1 MKHFAKIFAIIT
13 ISLTAT
19 AVDCYKYDSDIAFTL
34 HNDSDKTIGW
44 YIPTYEEFLEGVMPD
59 EMPKTLAKSHYHISP
74 GKSHTFIRGSIPS
87 EYQPDDLLKLYI
99 FDIETLYDHNWEE
112 VRDKGMYLYCFELS
126 AEEVRKNGNQVSYP
140 AK

>member
-59 EMPKTLAKSHYHISP
+59 EMPNTLAKSHYHISP
-74 GKSHTFIRGSIPS
+74 GKSHTFIRGKRYLQNTNRTTFSNCI
-87 EYQPDDLLKLYI
+87 YL
-99 FDIETLYDHNWEE
+99 TLRHSTTTIGK
-112 VRDKGMYLYCFELS
+112 R
-126 AEEVRKNGNQVSYP
+126 
-140 AK
+140 

>member
-44 YIPTYEEFLEGVMPD
+44 YIPTYEELD
-59 EMPKTLAKSHYHISP
+59 RKS
-74 GKSHTFIRGSIPS
+74 
-87 EYQPDDLLKLYI
+87 
-99 FDIETLYDHNWEE
+99 
-112 VRDKGMYLYCFELS
+112 V
-126 AEEVRKNGNQVSYP
+126 V
-140 AK
+140 